1 MLSSFNHIIDGV
13 HVVLIVDE
21 TFGIIEKK
29 RAFRT
34 LIQWLTCTEHVTNY
48 NYLLFHERYTYTLH
62 THWQNRMKKP
72 GSEWLS
78 LIWTQ
83 CAWELQGPN
92 MELNMPIL

>member
-1 MLSSFNHIIDGV
+1 MN
-13 HVVLIVDE
+13 
-21 TFGIIEKK
+21 
-29 RAFRT
+29 
-34 LIQWLTCTEHVTNY
+34 VTHTHY
-48 NYLLFHERYTYTLH
+48 
-62 THWQNRMKKP
+62 THWQNRMKKA